1 MSMRII
7 VAGAAG
13 RMGREIISA
22 AADQPDMTITGGLL
36 RPGTLASINEWQAV
50 AGLSV
55 PGAVLDRDSSAL
67 LAGTDAVID
76 FSTPAGT
83 TAAAAACAEA
93 GVPFVSGTTGLTPAD
108 LACLQQA
115 ARRIP
120 IFYAR
125 NMSLGIATLLSLLP
139 AIAATLEG
147 FDIEIVE
154 THHRHKADAP
164 SGTAL
169 ALAEAVAGGLDTSLD
184 QVASYGRQ
192 GIAPRRAGEIGM
204 HAVRAGGNPGE
215 HQIIFASEGEEVRL
229 SHRSFS
235 RRAYA
240 LGALRAARFVVGRD
254 PGFYGLDDLLRSS
267 SGIAA

>member
-1 MSMRII
+1 
-7 VAGAAG
+7 
-13 RMGREIISA
+13 
-22 AADQPDMTITGGLL
+22 
-36 RPGTLASINEWQAV
+36 
-50 AGLSV
+50 
-55 PGAVLDRDSSAL
+55 VLDSGSSAL

-83 TAAAAACAEA
+83 TAAAAACVEA
-93 GVPFVSGTTGLTPAD
+93 GIPFISGTTGLSAAD
-108 LACLQQA
+108 LDVLQEA
-115 ARRIP
+115 TRRIP
-120 IFYAR
+120 VFYAR

-169 ALAEAVAGGLDTSLD
+169 ALAEAVAGGLDKPLNQLAT
-184 QVASYGRQ
+184 YGRQ
-192 GIAPRRAGEIGM
+192 GIAPRRAGEIGI

-215 HQIIFASEGEEVRL
+215 HQVIFASEGEEVRL

-254 PGFYGLDDLLRSS
+254 PGFYSLDDLLGAHVGERVRLPNPV
-267 SGIAA
+267 